1 MAQLAGGV
9 FSLVQYPC
17 LTAWQERG
25 QLGLVVRSMQRMS
38 SATPQLWSG
47 YQIATTEKTP
57 GSLHHTFQPVRL
69 FAMSRYLQDRPAHR
83 I

>member
-1 MAQLAGGV
+1 MASLAGGV
-9 FSLVQYPC
+9 FSLVQHPC
-17 LTAWQERG
+17 PTAWQERG
-25 QLGLVVRSMQRMS
+25 QLGLVVQHTS

-57 GSLHHTFQPVRL
+57 GLLHHNFRPVRI

-83 I
+83 T